1 MIPLVFSAKIQLL
14 DITPEEA
21 QKLITQQS
29 LDLRYATK
37 LSEGPV
43 SAGRSYKGMV
53 VDDNPDYTEEIYE
66 ANQFHGAD
74 GLGRA
79 IFGYTDNQQARLE
92 ARNVNGEVRGKEHS
106 TEKKKNADD
115 EKIPNV

>member
-1 MIPLVFSAKIQLL
+1 MIPFVFAAKIQLL
-14 DITPEEA
+14 DITPEQA

-43 SAGRSYKGMV
+43 SAGRSYNGQI
-53 VDDNPDYTEEIYE
+53 VDDNPDYTEETYE

-74 GLGRA
+74 GLGRT

-92 ARNVNGEVRGKEHS
+92 ARNVNGEVRGKKH
-106 TEKKKNADD
+106 TKNA
-115 EKIPNV
+115 NRNSN